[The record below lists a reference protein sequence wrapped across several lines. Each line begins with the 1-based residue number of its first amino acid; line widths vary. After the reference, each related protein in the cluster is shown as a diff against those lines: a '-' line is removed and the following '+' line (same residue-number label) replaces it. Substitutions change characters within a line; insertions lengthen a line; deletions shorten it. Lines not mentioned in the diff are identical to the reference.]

1 MADPHTFIVSTGEK
15 ASEGKEDDVKKIGFI
30 GVGSMGAP
38 MARCVFRAGY
48 SLTVCD
54 KSLTALKTF
63 REMGARV
70 TDKPADCADQD
81 MIIVMVANDSQVKEV
96 VSGPE
101 GFLKAVDPKRPPFLA
116 IMSTILPQTTQGLA
130 PQCAKKNVRLVDAT
144 VSGFPVVAETGKL
157 TIMVGGEKEYLE
169 AMRPVFMAMGEN
181 IYHTGLLGSGDVA
194 KLVNNIVGITN
205 LFLSAEAMLV
215 GKKYGMDLSKMA
227 AIMETSSGRNFST
240 KDWERGRANFTFFA
254 QSLDLSKVLVDL
266 CVKDLE
272 HAQELAKNA
281 GLACPLLDQIVQA
294 VKLFTYEEIK
304 ERFHAVT

>member
-1 MADPHTFIVSTGEK
+1 M
-15 ASEGKEDDVKKIGFI
+15 KKIGFI

-54 KSLTALKTF
+54 KSPTALKTF

-144 VSGFPVVAETGKL
+144 VSGFPVVAEAGKL
-157 TIMVGGEKEYLE
+157 TIMVGGEKEDLE

>member
-1 MADPHTFIVSTGEK
+1 
-15 ASEGKEDDVKKIGFI
+15 VKKIGFI

-54 KSLTALKTF
+54 KSPTALKTF

-144 VSGFPVVAETGKL
+144 VSGFPVVAEAGKL
-157 TIMVGGEKEYLE
+157 TIMVGGEKEDLE

>member
-1 MADPHTFIVSTGEK
+1 M
-15 ASEGKEDDVKKIGFI
+15 KKIGFI
-30 GVGSMGAP
+30 GVGSIGAP
-38 MARCVFRAGY
+38 LARCVFRAGY

-54 KSLTALKTF
+54 KSPTALKTF

-144 VSGFPVVAETGKL
+144 VSGFPVVAEAGKL
-157 TIMVGGEKEYLE
+157 TIMVGGEKEDLE

>member
-1 MADPHTFIVSTGEK
+1 
-15 ASEGKEDDVKKIGFI
+15 
-30 GVGSMGAP
+30 VGSMGTP

-54 KSLTALKTF
+54 KSPTALKTF

-96 VSGPE
+96 VSGLE

-144 VSGFPVVAETGKL
+144 VSGFPVVAEAGKL
-157 TIMVGGEKEYLE
+157 TIMVGGEKEDLE

-215 GKKYGMDLSKMA
+215 GKKYGLDLSKLA

-240 KDWERGRANFTFFA
+240 KDWERGRATFAFFA

>member
-1 MADPHTFIVSTGEK
+1 M
-15 ASEGKEDDVKKIGFI
+15 KKIGFI
-30 GVGSMGAP
+30 GVGSIGAP
-38 MARCVFRAGY
+38 MARCLFRAGY

-54 KSLTALKTF
+54 KSPTALKTF

-144 VSGFPVVAETGKL
+144 VSGFPVVAEAGKL
-157 TIMVGGEKEYLE
+157 TIMVGGEKEDLE